1 MEFVGDLMNEPWLK
15 AYMFPANNRMTL
27 TVKGVRRAEVSFDG
41 KDQELHTV
49 MSFQEITP
57 ELTLSKV
64 NIIPIIKM
72 LGNDVKAW
80 EGRKITFYTTN
91 QIMPHPMRKDEPC
104 IRVYGS
110 PEISQEMDCEWTPP
124 KRRKLVQK
132 LKPTGYYHAASR
144 LIKESEPDKLE
155 AIRRRVDDLVKAGDL
170 TAEEH
175 ESLIAQIT
183 SRG

>member
-1 MEFVGDLMNEPWLK
+1 MNFVGDLMNEAWLK

-49 MSFQEITP
+49 MSFQEISP

-80 EGRKITFYTTN
+80 QGKRITFYTTN
-91 QIMPHPMRKDEPC
+91 AVMPHPMRKDEPC

-110 PEISQEMDCEWTPP
+110 PDISEEMDSEWTPP
-124 KRRKLVQK
+124 KRRKLVQR
-132 LKPTGYYHAASR
+132 LRPTGYAAAR
-144 LIKESEPDKLE
+144 NAVEQAKPEQLE
-155 AIRRRVDDLVKAGDL
+155 AIRKRINEMLEGEEL
-170 TAEEH
+170 TEEEH
-175 ESLIAQIT
+175 EALIAQIAAR
-183 SRG
+183 S

>member
-1 MEFVGDLMNEPWLK
+1 MDFVGDLMNEPWLK

-27 TVKGVRRAEVSFDG
+27 TVKEVRRAEVSFDG
-41 KDQELHTV
+41 KDKELHTV
-49 MSFQEITP
+49 MSFQEISP

-80 EGRKITFYTTN
+80 QGKRITFYTTN
-91 QIMPHPMRKDEPC
+91 EIMPHPMRKDEPC

-110 PEISQEMDCEWTPP
+110 PDITEEMVAEWTPP

-132 LKPTGYYHAASR
+132 LQPTGYYSVALRRIKQATPDQFEAVRSR
-144 LIKESEPDKLE
+144 IGALL
-155 AIRRRVDDLVKAGDL
+155 KAGEL
-170 TAEEH
+170 TAEEY
-175 ESLIAQIT
+175 EKLLAELAA
-183 SRG
+183 RG

>member
-1 MEFVGDLMNEPWLK
+1 MNFVGDLMNEAWLK

-27 TVKGVRRAEVSFDG
+27 TVKGVRRAEVCFEG

-49 MSFQEITP
+49 MSFQEISP

-80 EGRKITFYTTN
+80 QGKRITFYTTN
-91 QIMPHPMRKDEPC
+91 AIMPHPMRKDEPC

-110 PEISQEMDCEWTPP
+110 PDISEEMDCEWTPP

-132 LKPTGYYHAASR
+132 LRPTGYAAAR
-144 LIKESEPDKLE
+144 NAVEQAKPEQFEVIRKRIDQMLEGKEL
-155 AIRRRVDDLVKAGDL
+155 
-170 TAEEH
+170 AEEEH
-175 ESLIAQIT
+175 QALIAQIAAR
-183 SRG
+183 S

>member
-1 MEFVGDLMNEPWLK
+1 MDFVGDLMKEPWLK

-27 TVKGVRRAEVSFDG
+27 TVKEVRRAEVSFDG
-41 KDQELHTV
+41 KEQELHTV
-49 MSFQEITP
+49 MSFQEINP

-80 EGRKITFYTTN
+80 RGKRITFYTTN
-91 QIMPHPMRKDEPC
+91 QVMPHPMRKDEPC

-110 PEISQEMDCEWTPP
+110 PEISEEMISEWTPP

-132 LKPTGYYHAASR
+132 LHPTGYYQAAMQR
-144 LIKESEPDKLE
+144 IKQSTPDQCE
-155 AIRRRVDDLVKAGDL
+155 AIKNRIEELLKAGEL
-170 TAEEH
+170 TEEESKLLVAE
-175 ESLIAQIT
+175 IT
-183 SRG
+183 AMS

>member
-1 MEFVGDLMNEPWLK
+1 MNFVGDLMNEAWLK

-41 KDQELHTV
+41 KEQELHTV

-57 ELTLSKV
+57 ELTLSKI

-80 EGRKITFYTTN
+80 QGKRITFYTTN
-91 QIMPHPMRKDEPC
+91 KVMPHPMRKDEPC

-110 PEISQEMDCEWTPP
+110 PDISEEMDCEWTPP
-124 KRRKLVQK
+124 KRRKLVQR
-132 LKPTGYYHAASR
+132 LRPTGYNAVVRAVGQAKPEQLEVIR
-144 LIKESEPDKLE
+144 KRIDEMLKLAE
-155 AIRRRVDDLVKAGDL
+155 L
-170 TAEEH
+170 TGEEH
-175 ESLIAQIT
+175 ESLIAQIAGR
-183 SRG
+183 S

>member
-1 MEFVGDLMNEPWLK
+1 MNFVGDLMNEAWLK

-49 MSFQEITP
+49 MSFQEISP

-80 EGRKITFYTTN
+80 QGKRITFYTTN
-91 QIMPHPMRKDEPC
+91 AIMPHPMRKDEPC

-110 PEISQEMDCEWTPP
+110 PDISEEMDCEWTPP
-124 KRRKLVQK
+124 KRRKLVQR
-132 LKPTGYYHAASR
+132 LRPTGYSAILRAVQQA
-144 LIKESEPDKLE
+144 KPEQLE
-155 AIRRRVDDLVKAGDL
+155 AIRKRINEMLEGEEL
-170 TAEEH
+170 TEEEH
-175 ESLIAQIT
+175 EALIAQIAAR
-183 SRG
+183 S

>member
-1 MEFVGDLMNEPWLK
+1 MNFVGDLMNEAWLK

-49 MSFQEITP
+49 MSFQEISP

-80 EGRKITFYTTN
+80 QGKRITFYTTN
-91 QIMPHPMRKDEPC
+91 AVMPHPMRKDEPC

-110 PEISQEMDCEWTPP
+110 PDISEEMDCEWTPP

-132 LKPTGYYHAASR
+132 LRPTGYNAVVRAVEQA
-144 LIKESEPDKLE
+144 KPEQLE
-155 AIRRRVDDLVKAGDL
+155 VIRKRINEMLEGEEL
-170 TAEEH
+170 TEEEH
-175 ESLIAQIT
+175 EALIAQIAAR
-183 SRG
+183 S

>member
-1 MEFVGDLMNEPWLK
+1 MNFVGDLMNEAWLK

-49 MSFQEITP
+49 MSFQEISP

-80 EGRKITFYTTN
+80 QGKRITFYTTN
-91 QIMPHPMRKDEPC
+91 AVMPHPMRKDEPC

-110 PEISQEMDCEWTPP
+110 PDISEEMDCEWTPP

-132 LKPTGYYHAASR
+132 LRPTGYAAAR
-144 LIKESEPDKLE
+144 NAVEQAKPEQLE
-155 AIRRRVDDLVKAGDL
+155 VIRKRINEMLEGEEL
-170 TAEEH
+170 TEEEH
-175 ESLIAQIT
+175 KALIAQIAAR
-183 SRG
+183 S

>member
-1 MEFVGDLMNEPWLK
+1 MDFVGDLMNEPWLK

-27 TVKGVRRAEVSFDG
+27 TVKEVRRVEVSFDG
-41 KDQELHTV
+41 KDKELHTV
-49 MSFQEITP
+49 MSFQEISP

-80 EGRKITFYTTN
+80 QGKRITFYTTN
-91 QIMPHPMRKDEPC
+91 AIMPHPMRKDEPC

-110 PEISQEMDCEWTPP
+110 PDITEEMVAEWTPP

-132 LKPTGYYHAASR
+132 LHPTGYFQIAERA
-144 LIKESEPDKLE
+144 IKQATPDQLPAMRK
-155 AIRRRVDDLVKAGDL
+155 RVDDLLKAGEL
-170 TAEEH
+170 TAGECKA
-175 ESLIAQIT
+175 LIAQIT
-183 SRG
+183 ARG

>member
-1 MEFVGDLMNEPWLK
+1 MNFVGDLMNEPWLK

-27 TVKGVRRAEVSFDG
+27 TVKGVRRSEVSFDG

-80 EGRKITFYTTN
+80 QGKRITFYTTN
-91 QIMPHPMRKDEPC
+91 TVMPHPMRKDEPC

-110 PEISQEMDCEWTPP
+110 PDISEEMDCEWTPP

-132 LKPTGYYHAASR
+132 LRPTGYAAAR
-144 LIKESEPDKLE
+144 NAVEQAKPEQLEVIRKRIDQMLEGKEL
-155 AIRRRVDDLVKAGDL
+155 
-170 TAEEH
+170 AEEEH
-175 ESLIAQIT
+175 QALIAQIAAR
-183 SRG
+183 S

>member
-1 MEFVGDLMNEPWLK
+1 MDFVGDLMNEAWLK

-27 TVKGVRRAEVSFDG
+27 TVKGVRRSEVSFDG

-80 EGRKITFYTTN
+80 QGKRITFYTTN
-91 QIMPHPMRKDEPC
+91 AVMPHPMRKDEPC

-110 PEISQEMDCEWTPP
+110 PDISEEMDCEWTPP

-132 LKPTGYYHAASR
+132 LRPTGYAAAR
-144 LIKESEPDKLE
+144 NAVEQAKPEQLE
-155 AIRRRVDDLVKAGDL
+155 AIRKRIDQMLEGKEL
-170 TAEEH
+170 AEEEH
-175 ESLIAQIT
+175 QALIAQIAAR
-183 SRG
+183 S

>member
-1 MEFVGDLMNEPWLK
+1 MDFVGDLMNEAWLK

-80 EGRKITFYTTN
+80 QGKRITFYTTN
-91 QIMPHPMRKDEPC
+91 AVMPHPMRKDEPC

-110 PEISQEMDCEWTPP
+110 PDITEEMDCEWTPP

-132 LKPTGYYHAASR
+132 LRPTGYAAAR
-144 LIKESEPDKLE
+144 NAVEQAKPEQFE
-155 AIRRRVDDLVKAGDL
+155 AIRKRIDQMLEGKEL
-170 TAEEH
+170 AEEEH
-175 ESLIAQIT
+175 QALIAQIADR
-183 SRG
+183 S